1 MIRILF
7 ISSDS
12 NEIPLGIQSHDWE
25 TIPCSEQEISS
36 AAIHRQSYDVLIW
49 HTKTPNSSFAKEK
62 LGAISYQSLIVLT
75 SACDEKNRI
84 LMLQS
89 GVDDIIDESISD
101 EELQLK
107 IRAIT
112 RHFRNQVQSGII
124 QIGKY
129 RFDYERRTLS
139 NQSDVR
145 ILTTKEA
152 ELLKFLAN
160 RLNQPVNK
168 NDALSIIWGED
179 SYHNGRSMDVYIG
192 KLRKYLQSDEN
203 IQIMNI
209 HGIGYKLTILS

>member
-1 MIRILF
+1 MIRFLF
-7 ISSDS
+7 ISSDC
-12 NEIPLGIQSHDWE
+12 NEIPLGIPSHDRE
-25 TIPCSEQEISS
+25 IISCSEEEISS
-36 AAIHRQSYDVLIW
+36 LEITRQSYDALIW
-49 HTKTPNSSFAKEK
+49 YTKTPESSFVKEK
-62 LGAISYQSLIVLT
+62 LSAISFQSLIILT

-112 RHFRNQVQSGII
+112 RHFRNHAQSEHI

-129 RFDYERRTLS
+129 CFDYERRTLS
-139 NQSDVR
+139 IESDVR
-145 ILTTKEA
+145 MLTTKEA
-152 ELLKFLAN
+152 ELLKFLAH
-160 RLNQPVNK
+160 RVNQQVNK
-168 NDALSIIWGED
+168 NDALSIIWGQD

-209 HGIGYKLTILS
+209 HGMGYKLTILS